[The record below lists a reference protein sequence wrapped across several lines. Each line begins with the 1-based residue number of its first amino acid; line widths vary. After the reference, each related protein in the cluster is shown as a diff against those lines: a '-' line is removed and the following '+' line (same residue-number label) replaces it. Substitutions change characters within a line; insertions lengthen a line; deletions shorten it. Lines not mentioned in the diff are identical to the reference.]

1 MPSQTTSPPLTVTV
15 LAALWVS
22 LGRCG
27 VPESP
32 GPGCDNGKLSL
43 DRDLPADAAY
53 WDCPGSTWPESTQ
66 RLPSIDTVYDP
77 VPARQVCMDKS
88 ISYNHTLPNSG
99 AYRPVGAESG
109 EYLYCPPQRWLNN
122 LHHGTTVLLYHPCA
136 PLHER
141 LLLSVLARSCLP
153 SYIITSHP
161 QLSEHMPI
169 ALVSW
174 GRTLELSTVA
184 SSDVCGWLETTTSPR
199 HTFGSVSQSR
209 NYNLLLTWSAE
220 QHRQHHAHP
229 EKHSATMK
237 ESVRRCCE
245 QTTSALLNGAME
257 SNIKKESLKHIKE
270 EGKSRQIRAAIR
282 ETQENNKD
290 EKNERQNAVTHQSN
304 RTTSRTEDVQNYN
317 STLGEPADSPP
328 GNKTLT
334 DPPGPKEVPPQSK
347 IQNINQ
353 GLTPRPTTSSRSNMS
368 ETTLKSDSLGFRTPA
383 SQKSRLELQT
393 AAQEVSPKLPDLTNP
408 NPSAGLD
415 GLTHGVNREH
425 NDTAR
430 PNILALSSKDEGTD
444 SAKQRDKDSVKQSLK
459 ENVSQEKTFNKGT
472 TADGMTKDNEV
483 VDVKERELEHK
494 QTHSHTHSH
503 HKSENTGFDSVSK
516 SQSEPPPKPQQH
528 QNPQPASYLPNSR
541 DCGSCRAGEYCDC
554 NEDSEASANVVNK
567 GFPRTPRTDEAVWA
581 AAALG
586 FLLILLTLSVLHTRL
601 YRHWRTAPSLYWHN
615 PQQDYDSVAD
625 VIRRRLRIA
634 KRRRKR
640 GRRQECVLL
649 PSSSSSDEYP

>member
-1 MPSQTTSPPLTVTV
+1 MLSQTTSPPLTVTV

-27 VPESP
+27 VSESP

-43 DRDLPADAAY
+43 DRDLPVDAAY
-53 WDCPGSTWPESTQ
+53 WDCPGSTWPESAQ

-77 VPARQVCMDKS
+77 APAKQVCMDKS
-88 ISYNHTLPNSG
+88 ISYNHTIPNSG

-122 LHHGTTVLLYHPCA
+122 LHHGATVLLYHPCA
-136 PLHER
+136 PRHER

-153 SYIITSHP
+153 GYIITSHP
-161 QLSEHMPI
+161 QLNEHVPI

-174 GRTLELSTVA
+174 GHTLELSTLA
-184 SSDVCGWLETTTSPR
+184 SSDVCGWLETTTSTR
-199 HTFGSVSQSR
+199 NTSGGVSQSR
-209 NYNLLLTWSAE
+209 NYNLLLTWSAQ
-220 QHRQHHAHP
+220 QHQQQHTHP

-245 QTTSALLNGAME
+245 RTISALLNGAME
-257 SNIKKESLKHIKE
+257 TESNIKKKSLKYIKE

-304 RTTSRTEDVQNYN
+304 RTTLSRTEDVQNYN
-317 STLGEPADSPP
+317 STPGPSA
-328 GNKTLT
+328 GNKTLS
-334 DPPGPKEVPPQSK
+334 DPPGPKEVPSQSN
-347 IQNINQ
+347 IQIINQ
-353 GLTPRPTTSSRSNMS
+353 GLTPRPTTSLRSNMS
-368 ETTLKSDSLGFRTPA
+368 KTTLKSEAIA
-383 SQKSRLELQT
+383 SQKSRLTLQT
-393 AAQEVSPKLPDLTNP
+393 TAKQLSPKPPDPRNP

-415 GLTHGVNREH
+415 VLAHGVNTEH

-430 PNILALSSKDEGTD
+430 PDTLALSSKDEGTD
-444 SAKQRDKDSVKQSLK
+444 SAKHRDKDSVKQSLK
-459 ENVSQEKTFNKGT
+459 ESISQGTNFNKGT
-472 TADGMTKDNEV
+472 TADGTMKDNEV
-483 VDVKERELEHK
+483 VDVKERELEHR
-494 QTHSHTHSH
+494 QTHSHSHSH
-503 HKSENTGFDSVSK
+503 HKSEKTGFDLVSK
-516 SQSEPPPKPQQH
+516 SQLQPPPRPQQH
-528 QNPQPASYLPNSR
+528 QNPQPNSR
-541 DCGSCRAGEYCDC
+541 DCGSCRAGEQCEC
-554 NEDSEASANVVNK
+554 NEDSDASATVVNK

-601 YRHWRTAPSLYWHN
+601 YRHWRTAPSLYWHD

-634 KRRRKR
+634 NRRRKR